1 MAILNSIRKRG
12 IFLIIIIAMALFAFV
27 LTDVINNGGF
37 STSTNQNVI
46 ATVNGMDI
54 DRVAFNNQVESQTA
68 RYGGAA
74 SQSQVRNIVWEQE
87 VRKAIIA
94 GQLESLGFTAE
105 SNFTRKALS
114 QALANDPT
122 FFNEAG
128 VFDYAKLEEY
138 VSFQKE
144 NPIAYAQWL
153 TTENSIVS
161 QALEQAYFT
170 LIQGSAAPTAI
181 DGEWE
186 YRMENDKVD
195 IQYVQIPYST
205 IPDDQAQVTDAEIEA
220 YMRDHQERFTVDPR
234 ADIQYVLFAGN
245 ASASDELAVTAEINK
260 LVNDTL
266 NGLSSTNDL
275 AAFVNTNSEIPYND
289 AFLFRSQVPTTIVDS
304 IFAKEEG
311 DVYGPYNE
319 RGFIMATRIAERR
332 TMPDSV
338 KARHILIPI
347 GTNPTDN
354 IARNDEQAKTTADS
368 LYTALTADKSKFEG
382 FVTSFSSD
390 TGSIEKGGFY
400 DWYTYN
406 TMVPEFRDFTFLGE
420 EGDMG
425 VVKSQFGYHIIE
437 ILGQKN
443 ELEVVKLATIAKELR
458 ASQQT
463 INDLFTEATTFEMN
477 ASNGDFSA
485 IAQEGTLG
493 VRPVN
498 AIGKMDDNVPG
509 LGVSREVVN
518 WAFKEE
524 TGLGDIKRFKIGDGF
539 AVVQLVRRNL
549 EEALMS
555 NAEGSA
561 IVTPILRNK
570 KKAAMIKEK
579 LSGTTLEDIA
589 QGQEQTIQEAKSVNR
604 LSPTIAGA
612 ATEPMVVGAAFGLKA
627 GEVSKPIE
635 GRNGVYVVRLTAINK
650 APDLED
656 YSAFVLRAQQNQGNQ
671 AGLNAYNALK
681 KGADIEDN
689 RAVFY

>member
-37 STSTNQNVI
+37 STNTNQNVI
-46 ATVNGMDI
+46 ATVNGTDI
-54 DRVAFNNQVESQTA
+54 DRVAFNNRVESESA

-87 VRKAIIA
+87 VRKAIIQ
-94 GQLESLGFTAE
+94 GKLEALGFTAE
-105 SNFTRKALS
+105 GNFTRKALS
-114 QALANDPT
+114 EALKNDPT

-138 VSFQKE
+138 VSFQQE
-144 NPIAYAQWL
+144 NDLAYAQWL
-153 TTENSIVS
+153 TTENNIVS
-161 QALEQAYFT
+161 QALEQAYFMM
-170 LIQGSAAPTAI
+170 IQGSAAPSAI

-205 IPDDQAQVTDAEIEA
+205 IPDDQAPITDAEIEA

-234 ADIQYVLFAGN
+234 VDIQYVLFAGN
-245 ASASDELAVTAEINK
+245 ASASDELATTEEINK

-266 NGLSSTNDL
+266 NGLGTTNDL
-275 AAFVNTNSEIPYND
+275 ASFVNTNSEIPYND
-289 AFLFRSQVPTTIVDS
+289 AFLFRGQVPTSIVDS

-311 DVYGPYNE
+311 EIYGPYNE
-319 RGFIMATRIAERR
+319 RGFVMATRIAEKR
-332 TMPDSV
+332 TLPDSV
-338 KARHILIPI
+338 TARHILIPI

-354 IARNDEQAKTTADS
+354 ITRNEAQAKTTADS
-368 LYTALTADKSKFEG
+368 LLTILKTDKSRFDE

-390 TGSIEKGGFY
+390 QGSIDKGGVY
-400 DWYTYN
+400 DWYPYN
-406 TMVPEFRDFTFLGE
+406 RMVPPFRDFTFEQPTGSL
-420 EGDMG
+420 D
-425 VVKSQFGYHIIE
+425 VVKSDFGFHIIE
-437 ILGQKN
+437 VLDQKN

-458 ASQQT
+458 ASQET
-463 INDLFTEATTFEMN
+463 ITDLFTEATTFEMN
-477 ASNGDFSA
+477 AGKGDFSA
-485 IAQEGTLG
+485 VAQEGTYG

-498 AIGKMDDNVPG
+498 AIGQLDDNIPG
-509 LGVSREVVN
+509 LGTTREIVN
-518 WAFKEE
+518 WAFNAE
-524 TGLGDIKRFKIGDGF
+524 TGLGDIKRFQIGDGF

-579 LSGTTLEDIA
+579 LSGTTLEEIA
-589 QGQEQTIQEAKSVNR
+589 QSQSQTIQAAQSVNR

-612 ATEPMVVGAAFGLKA
+612 ATEPMVVGAAFGLKP
-627 GEVSKPIE
+627 GEVSKPID
-635 GRNGVYVVRLTAINK
+635 GRNGVYVVRLTALNK

-656 YSAFVLRAQQNQGNQ
+656 YSAFVLRAQQNQGNS

-681 KGADIEDN
+681 KAADIEDN